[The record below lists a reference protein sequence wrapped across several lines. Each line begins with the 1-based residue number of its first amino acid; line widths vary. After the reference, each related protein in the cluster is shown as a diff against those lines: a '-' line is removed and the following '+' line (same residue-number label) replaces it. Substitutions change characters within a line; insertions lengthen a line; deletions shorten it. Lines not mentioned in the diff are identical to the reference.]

1 MSFKDY
7 PMALA
12 PGSVL
17 NGRYIIE
24 DVLGQGGFGITYKAR
39 DEAEHKYVAIK
50 EYLPAALAYRA
61 ENNPFLTPFSKER
74 QDDFEYGRK
83 QFLNEA
89 MRLGKFN
96 YTPGIVHIH
105 RFFEENGTAYF
116 AMDLEDGRDF
126 STYLRQHGGK
136 ISWME
141 ACSIL
146 LPVMRALEI
155 VHSAGIIHRD
165 IAPDNIFINKNG
177 SVKLLDFGAARNNLG
192 NKSASVDAIIKHG
205 FSPKEQYSRRGNQD
219 AFTDVYALAATFYYA
234 ITGVIPP
241 ESIERPDY
249 ADPSNPDSLDP
260 PHKWAADLPPA
271 LENTILKAMS
281 VRTEKRFQ
289 TMEEFREQVER
300 AFRTGT
306 TIPVEPEVP
315 PADPPLPPGK
325 NRIIGF
331 LIALVIVLA
340 AGAFY
345 LFARNI
351 ADKDG
356 EISGY
361 VQEEGTGTPLHG
373 VDVTA
378 IDEKGRKY
386 TSNDNTDTTNQN
398 GFFELKLPPGT
409 YTLLFEAAGYE
420 SYESTDTYTVK
431 ADRSSEISSA
441 FKLELLSDEVPGNT
455 GGELI
460 REEFSDESFDDKEE
474 PSESGESTD
483 NREEP
488 SGSGESTDS
497 GEEPSGSG
505 ESTDNREEPSGSG
518 ESFDSGE
525 KPSGTGESFDRK
537 EDPSG
542 SGESADSG
550 EKPSGSGES
559 FDSGEKPSGSG
570 ESTDNRE
577 EPSGSGE
584 SFDSGE
590 KPSGTG
596 ESFDRKEDPSG
607 SGESADSGEKPSGS
621 GESFDSGEKPSGSGE
636 SADSGKEPS
645 SAKEAS
651 DYKEPPSDKEPS
663 STEEA
668 SGYKEPSAEEESK
681 EDPAAD
687 LFTINPG
694 QTEDYSLNLVPG
706 QYRTYYSETGGFYFS
721 YPPNLYNHVESSFD
735 NIPMPLGTNIETHTF
750 TGSGGSSL
758 TFSLFRREDN
768 QNLSEAK
775 DMALAVESAEI
786 TNSTRNVL
794 IGEKEEEKEEK
805 KKNTNYS
812 LAVVTGYNFSGKIIY
827 KLITI
832 TPSNVMEMRIECPP
846 YIDKDDDEMNED
858 ELMKRYVQECIYR
871 YCGFAYE
878 KPGPPRSYADF
889 ITSPDK

>member
-61 ENNPFLTPFSKER
+61 KNNPFLTPFSKER

-165 IAPDNIFINKNG
+165 IAPDNIYINKNG

-249 ADPSNPDSLDP
+249 ADPSNPDPLDP

-325 NRIIGF
+325 NRIFGF

-361 VQEEGTGTPLHG
+361 VLEEGTGTPLHG
-373 VDVTA
+373 VDVILKTPCA
-378 IDEKGRKY
+378 WTERAHSPWRATCRTLGSTPATRARGDGGEHCSDDECRHQARELIHQSPSPSGRRGY
-386 TSNDNTDTTNQN
+386 ARRHR
-398 GFFELKLPPGT
+398 
-409 YTLLFEAAGYE
+409 AA
-420 SYESTDTYTVK
+420 SYEPPTRCAVSPETQP
-431 ADRSSEISSA
+431 RSLSRPARWSCHSSRA
-441 FKLELLSDEVPGNT
+441 AVAMP
-455 GGELI
+455 
-460 REEFSDESFDDKEE
+460 
-474 PSESGESTD
+474 ESG
-483 NREEP
+483 NRAWH
-488 SGSGESTDS
+488 
-497 GEEPSGSG
+497 
-505 ESTDNREEPSGSG
+505 
-518 ESFDSGE
+518 
-525 KPSGTGESFDRK
+525 
-537 EDPSG
+537 
-542 SGESADSG
+542 ESACM
-550 EKPSGSGES
+550 
-559 FDSGEKPSGSG
+559 
-570 ESTDNRE
+570 T
-577 EPSGSGE
+577 
-584 SFDSGE
+584 
-590 KPSGTG
+590 
-596 ESFDRKEDPSG
+596 
-607 SGESADSGEKPSGS
+607 
-621 GESFDSGEKPSGSGE
+621 
-636 SADSGKEPS
+636 S
-645 SAKEAS
+645 SC
-651 DYKEPPSDKEPS
+651 
-663 STEEA
+663 
-668 SGYKEPSAEEESK
+668 
-681 EDPAAD
+681 
-687 LFTINPG
+687 
-694 QTEDYSLNLVPG
+694 V
-706 QYRTYYSETGGFYFS
+706 
-721 YPPNLYNHVESSFD
+721 
-735 NIPMPLGTNIETHTF
+735 
-750 TGSGGSSL
+750 
-758 TFSLFRREDN
+758 
-768 QNLSEAK
+768 
-775 DMALAVESAEI
+775 
-786 TNSTRNVL
+786 
-794 IGEKEEEKEEK
+794 
-805 KKNTNYS
+805 
-812 LAVVTGYNFSGKIIY
+812 
-827 KLITI
+827 
-832 TPSNVMEMRIECPP
+832 
-846 YIDKDDDEMNED
+846 
-858 ELMKRYVQECIYR
+858 
-871 YCGFAYE
+871 
-878 KPGPPRSYADF
+878 
-889 ITSPDK
+889 